1 MGQLTSTIGSVLTDL
16 SAIPLLFGKCEL
28 LVMCLN
34 PYDSANSC
42 VSRQAFCG
50 PLSLTRV
57 AGTPCLNGF

>member
-34 PYDSANSC
+34 PYNSANS
-42 VSRQAFCG
+42 S
-50 PLSLTRV
+50 
-57 AGTPCLNGF
+57 